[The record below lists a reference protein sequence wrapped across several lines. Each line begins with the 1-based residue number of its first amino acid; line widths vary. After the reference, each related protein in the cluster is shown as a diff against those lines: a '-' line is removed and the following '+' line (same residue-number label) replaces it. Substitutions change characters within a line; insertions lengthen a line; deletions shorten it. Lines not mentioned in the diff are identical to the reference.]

1 MRTFL
6 ASRLVIAFAIVAI
19 AGPASFA
26 QVALNEELG
35 KQPSWKSPSEAEVR
49 VQVLTWLDE
58 INPPADIRQQVLA
71 LWPERQAAKSDAP
84 SATVQQPS
92 QEQGPERGTSPQLLQ
107 RLVASFAIAD
117 ARSLEIADLCSN
129 PHDLFATPEFAWL
142 SDTTAPAFVRMNLR
156 LWLGKWLAQSKM
168 YEEALAQIGDLKP
181 ADVIDPGS
189 LLFYQ
194 SVCHHWMLHKTAG
207 LEAISQLL
215 EQRKAIP
222 RRYEQ
227 MAELMQADLN
237 ALEDDS
243 LDHISRRMNDVT
255 RRLDFAHAGKRVR
268 GVEDGIIASLD
279 KLIKQMEDQ
288 ANSSS
293 SSSDGSEPQDD
304 DGQGGQGNPRGIQS
318 TNPASQSR
326 VARGTGPGEVT
337 NKKIGSHSGWGDLP
351 PKEQEKAMQEI
362 GKEFP
367 SHYRDIIEQYFRK
380 LATDEEEK

>member
-1 MRTFL
+1 MKTFL
-6 ASRLVIAFAIVAI
+6 APRFVLVLAIVAL
-19 AGPASFA
+19 AGSASFA

-35 KQPSWKSPSEAEVR
+35 KQASWKAPTEAEVR
-49 VQVLTWLDE
+49 VQVLAWLDE
-58 INPPADIRQQVLA
+58 INPPADVRQQVLA
-71 LWPERQAAKSDAP
+71 LWPEASAAKSNAAA
-84 SATVQQPS
+84 ATGPTK
-92 QEQGPERGTSPQLLQ
+92 QEQSERSASPLLLQ
-107 RLVASFAIAD
+107 RLVATFALTD
-117 ARSLEIADLCSN
+117 ARSREIADLCSN

-142 SDTTAPAFVRMNLR
+142 SDTTAPAFVRLNLR

-168 YEEALAQIGDLKP
+168 YEEALAQISDVKP
-181 ADVIDPGS
+181 ADVVDPGS

-194 SVCHHWMLHKTAG
+194 SVCQHWMLHKTAG

-215 EQRKAIP
+215 EQRTAIP

-227 MAELMQADLN
+227 MAELMQADLT

-293 SSSDGSEPQDD
+293 SSSDGSQPQDEN
-304 DGQGGQGNPRGIQS
+304 GPGGEGNPQGIRS

-337 NKKIGSHSGWGDLP
+337 NKKIGNHNGWGDLP